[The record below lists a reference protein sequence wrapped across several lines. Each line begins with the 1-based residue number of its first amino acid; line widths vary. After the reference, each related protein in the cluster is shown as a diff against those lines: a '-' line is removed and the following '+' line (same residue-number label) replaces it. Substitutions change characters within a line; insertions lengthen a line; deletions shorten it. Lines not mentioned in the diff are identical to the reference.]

1 MWFDFG
7 TSHER
12 DGRMNA
18 GLVQNKESYGARA
31 IVLDRY
37 ALDLA

>member
-7 TSHER
+7 IANER
-12 DGRMNA
+12 DGRINE
-18 GLVQNKESYGARA
+18 GLMDHKESYGARA